1 MLELHHES
9 SQLRNNLR
17 RQHRIWMDF
26 YVTIFKVGQ
35 TAHYWP
41 VFPVMDMLF
50 HSAGIAATLQFLQ
63 AVASTIAVL
72 QRCDIVCF
80 ADV

>member
-50 HSAGIAATLQFLQ
+50 HSAGIAATLQFCRLLHQ
-63 AVASTIAVL
+63 IAVL
-72 QRCDIVCF
+72 QRCDIMCF